1 MKRVYQKPAMTVVQ
15 LQHRTM
21 LLSASVTDT
30 ESNAGFRYAGSDAEF
45 DEDAR

>member
-1 MKRVYQKPAMTVVQ
+1 MKPAMTVVQ

-21 LLSASVTDT
+21 LLSASMT
-30 ESNAGFRYAGSDAEF
+30 ETNGNAGLNYRGSDAYY